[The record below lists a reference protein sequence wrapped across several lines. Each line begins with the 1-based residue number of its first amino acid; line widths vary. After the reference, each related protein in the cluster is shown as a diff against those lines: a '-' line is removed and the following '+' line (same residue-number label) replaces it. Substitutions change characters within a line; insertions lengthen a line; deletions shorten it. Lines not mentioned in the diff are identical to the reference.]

1 MTDQPVGR
9 IRFMDQQR
17 VNLDG
22 FAHED
27 VGLGLVA
34 MVSPHD
40 PEPSLVLRDGRVA
53 EMDGRRAED
62 FDALDALIA
71 VHGID
76 LSVAEEAMAL
86 DDVGFA
92 RLFVDPAV
100 PRAEVLRLVSGTT
113 PAKLARVVALLR
125 PAELTMA
132 MTKLRARRTP
142 SNQAHVT
149 NRLDDPLLL
158 AADAATAAAYG
169 FREIETTVPVLADAP
184 SNAVAVTVGA
194 AIASAGVLVQCSVEE
209 AMELEMG
216 IRGLVSYAETVSL
229 YGTEPVFVDG
239 DDTPYSKAI
248 LAAAYA
254 SRGVKMRVS
263 SGAGA
268 EVLMGGAEQC
278 SMLYLESRC
287 VSLARAMGVQ
297 GVQNGGIDGAS
308 VASSVPRGV
317 RELMAENVMVMARNL
332 EACTGNDALMS
343 ESDVR
348 RTSRTLPIL
357 LAGSD
362 FVCSGFGSIQRYDNM
377 FGPSQWNAEDIDD
390 WLAMQRDWGVDGGLR
405 TAMPTEVARLRREAA
420 EACRDVYRYL
430 GLADFTDEHVDL
442 AVDAVGS
449 KDLGDGDAMMVLGA
463 AQVIRSSG
471 LGSLEVARALQ
482 ECGYETAA
490 ERVLDMLAARVH
502 GDHLQTAAI
511 FDESMRVLSLVTDA
525 NDYAGPGTGYE
536 PDAARQAE
544 IDAIRQAR
552 GVEDLRKDQA
562 LLADGSFRVV
572 GPAAQGSDPREV
584 VIGLS
589 PGIGR
594 TVWQTLSGLSVVDAL
609 RELLAGLEE
618 EGCLARVVRV
628 NGTLDLGMVGLTAA
642 RLAGSG
648 IGIGLQGKGTALI
661 HRRDLPPLANL
672 ELYSMA
678 PVITPDLYRLL
689 GSNAGR
695 HAKGATPVPTR
706 NPYTDEAIEARYHT
720 SVIALVALERS
731 CVDRSQGNEDIE
743 VTR

>member
-1 MTDQPVGR
+1 
-9 IRFMDQQR
+9 MDEQR

-34 MVSPHD
+34 LHSPHD
-40 PEPSLVLRDGRVA
+40 RAPSLVVEDGVVV
-53 EMDGRRAED
+53 EMDGRCAVN
-62 FDALDALIA
+62 FDALDSLIA
-71 VHGID
+71 AHGID
-76 LSVAEEAMAL
+76 VGVAEEAMAL
-86 DDVGFA
+86 EDVALA
-92 RLFVDPAV
+92 RMFVDPTV
-100 PRAEVLRLVSGTT
+100 PRDEIVRLVAGTT
-113 PAKLARVVALLR
+113 PAKLAQVVALLR

-149 NRLDDPLLL
+149 NLLDDPLLL

-169 FREIETTVPVLADAP
+169 FRELETTVPVLADAP

-194 AIASAGVLVQCSVEE
+194 AVASAGILVQCSVEE

-216 IRGLVSYAETVSL
+216 MRGLVSYAETVSL
-229 YGTEPVFVDG
+229 YGTESVFVDG
-239 DDTPYSKAI
+239 DDTPYSKAL
-248 LAAAYA
+248 LAAGYA
-254 SRGVKMRVS
+254 SRGVKMRVT

-268 EVLMGGAEQC
+268 EVLMGGAEGC

-287 VSLARAMGVQ
+287 VSLARAIGAQ

-308 VASSVPRGV
+308 VAGAVPRGV
-317 RELMAENVMVMARNL
+317 RAMMAENVMVMARNL

-348 RTSRTLPIL
+348 RTSRTLPML
-357 LAGSD
+357 LAGTD

-405 TAMPTEVARLRREAA
+405 TADPDEVGRLRRRAA
-420 EACRDVYRYL
+420 EACRDVYRWL
-430 GLADFTDEHVDL
+430 GLADFSDDHVEL

-449 KDLGDGDAMMVLGA
+449 KDLGDPDPMVVLGA
-463 AQVIRSSG
+463 AQAIRSSG
-471 LGSLEVARALQ
+471 LGSLQVARALL
-482 ECGYETAA
+482 ECGYDVEAG
-490 ERVLDMLAARVH
+490 RVLAMLDARVQ

-511 FDESMRVLSLVTDA
+511 FDEQMQVMSLVTDP

-536 PDAARQAE
+536 PDERRQGE

-552 GVEDLRKDQA
+552 GVEDLRVDQA
-562 LLADGSFRVV
+562 QWRSEDITVM

-589 PGIGR
+589 PGVGR
-594 TVWQTLSGLSVVDAL
+594 TVWQTLSGLSVVDVL

-618 EGCLARVVRV
+618 QGCTARVVRV
-628 NGTLDLGMVGLTAA
+628 NSTLDLGLVGLTAA

-678 PVITPDLYRLL
+678 PVITPPLYRLL

-695 HAKGATPVPTR
+695 HAKGATPVPAR
-706 NPYTDEAIEARYHT
+706 NPYTDEAVEARYHT
-720 SVIALVALERS
+720 SVIALVALERA
-731 CVDRSQGNEDIE
+731 CVDRSLGNEDME
-743 VTR
+743 VLR

>member
-1 MTDQPVGR
+1 VVR
-9 IRFMDQQR
+9 
-17 VNLDG
+17 
-22 FAHED
+22 
-27 VGLGLVA
+27 LVA
-34 MVSPHD
+34 
-40 PEPSLVLRDGRVA
+40 
-53 EMDGRRAED
+53 
-62 FDALDALIA
+62 
-71 VHGID
+71 
-76 LSVAEEAMAL
+76 
-86 DDVGFA
+86 
-92 RLFVDPAV
+92 
-100 PRAEVLRLVSGTT
+100 GTT

-125 PAELTMA
+125 PAELTIA

-158 AADAATAAAYG
+158 AADAATAAAFG

-194 AIASAGVLVQCSVEE
+194 AVASAGVLVQCSVEE

-229 YGTEPVFVDG
+229 YGTESVFVDG
-239 DDTPYSKAI
+239 DDTPYSKAV

-268 EVLMGGAEQC
+268 EALMGGAERC

-287 VSLARAMGVQ
+287 VSLARALGVQ

-308 VASSVPRGV
+308 VAGSVPRGV
-317 RELMAENVMVMARNL
+317 REMMAENVMVMARNL

-357 LAGSD
+357 IAGSD
-362 FVCSGFGSIQRYDNM
+362 YVCSGFGSIQRYDNM

-405 TAMPTEVARLRREAA
+405 TADPDRVGRLRREAA
-420 EACRDVYRYL
+420 EACRDVYQWL
-430 GLADFTDEHVDL
+430 GLADFAPEHVER

-449 KDLGDGDAMMVLGA
+449 KDLGDPDPLVVLHA
-463 AQVIRSSG
+463 AQTIRGSG
-471 LGSLEVARALQ
+471 LGSLEVARALL
-482 ECGYETAA
+482 ESGYDEAA
-490 ERVLDMLAARVH
+490 DRVLAMLAARVH

-511 FDESMRVLSLVTDA
+511 FDETMSVLSLVTDP
-525 NDYAGPGTGYE
+525 NDYAGPGSGYE
-536 PDAARQAE
+536 PDARRQAE
-544 IDAIRQAR
+544 IDAIRQAK
-552 GVEDLRKDQA
+552 GVDDLRKDQA
-562 LLADGSFRVV
+562 HWAGDWFTAT
-572 GPAAQGSDPREV
+572 GPAAPGSDPREV
-584 VIGLS
+584 VVGLS

-594 TVWQTLSGLSVVDAL
+594 NVWRTLSGLPVVEVL
-609 RELLAGLEE
+609 QELLAGLEE
-618 EGCLARVVRV
+618 EGCRARVVRV

-678 PVITPDLYRLL
+678 PAITPSLYRLL
-689 GSNAGR
+689 GTNAGR
-695 HAKGATPVPTR
+695 HAKGATPTPAR

-720 SVIALVALERS
+720 SVIALVALERA
-731 CVDRSQGNEDIE
+731 CVDRALGNEE
-743 VTR
+743 LGVAL